1 MEGASEAEGSEIASK
16 VAEEVKKAGSELDP
30 SAGQDLT
37 ATSRKMAESVE
48 NGAAETLGGENFGA
62 TEKTEKAR
70 AAAAA
75 ATAADA
81 DATAKAAASEK
92 ARLDYAKKAKA
103 AAAGINPE
111 TRKLEAE
118 AEEKAKAASA
128 ATDPETKKKLLAE
141 AATAKQVAEKAKAET
156 KKKLEAEADA
166 AKDVAEKA
174 KAESVAAEA
183 DAEAKAEA
191 AKAMATPSID
201 SEAADLAFKALGNL
215 PGTKALAAADAAAAA
230 AAAIAGQIRNGQL
243 VNVTGNGTASG
254 LATIGGAMAAAGDE
268 AVAAA
273 AAAVGGA
280 AGVAGVA
287 VRALDSG
294 VVGGLGADG
303 SVPGGFLELES
314 AAATATAR
322 APAPAPAPPPPLLLV
337 LAGGERYRDE
347 RASSNGVSNDVWL
360 FDVAS
365 RKWEQL
371 QPSDRLDGLGGSW
384 QVMIPPPPRPLV
396 DVTPQHPCS
405 SQLCAPSLAR
415 GRPSSTLS
423 RARGTR
429 SRPSTRS
436 PLSRR

>member
-103 AAAGINPE
+103 AAAGTSPE

-118 AEEKAKAASA
+118 ADEKAKAAAA

-141 AATAKQVAEKAKAET
+141 AATAKQVAENAKAET
-156 KKKLEAEADA
+156 KKRLEAEAAA

-174 KAESVAAEA
+174 KAESMAAE
-183 DAEAKAEA
+183 AEAKAKTEA
-191 AKAMATPSID
+191 AKVATPSID
-201 SEAADLAFKALGNL
+201 SEAANMAFKALGNL

-280 AGVAGVA
+280 AGAAGVA

-322 APAPAPAPPPPLLLV
+322 APTPAPAPPPPLVLV